1 MTRAWVGAWVR
12 EKTYMGRLND
22 RFVQADR
29 APGRYSDGD
38 GLYLQV
44 SGNKRTGKTSKSWV
58 LRYKFAGHER
68 EMGLGSLRDV
78 RLSLARKKAQAA
90 RELRATGVDPIGH
103 RDQLHRQQRLASQRA
118 KSFKQVAEEFI
129 ESRKATWKNVK
140 HASQWTSTL
149 QRYVYPGFGST
160 SLGDVTVEDVT
171 DVLKP
176 IWTSKPETA
185 RRVRGRIAAVLDY
198 AAAQGL
204 RSRENP
210 ARRDGFLAQLLPRQ
224 RRQVEH
230 HNALPFAEAPAFVQK
245 LCDQTGVGPKALKFA
260 ILTAA
265 RTGEVVGAKWSE
277 IDFKNRVWL
286 VPAARMKVPRRH
298 RVPLSTAAVDLL
310 RELDASRG
318 RNEYI
323 FGVPKSKKPPSNIA
337 MLAGIKRMG
346 FSGRTTT
353 HGFRSTF
360 RDWADEKTEF
370 GRTAA
375 EAALAHSLGSDVE
388 TAYLRTDHF
397 EKRKELMQKWSDY
410 LIAPTVTFDAS
421 QKTSRRL
428 QL

>member
-1 MTRAWVGAWVR
+1 
-12 EKTYMGRLND
+12 MGRLND
-22 RFVQADR
+22 KFVQADR
-29 APGRYSDGD
+29 APGRYSDGG

-44 SGNKRTGKTSKSWV
+44 TANKRTGKISKNWV
-58 LRYKFAGHER
+58 LRYRFAGRER

-103 RDQLHRQQRLASQRA
+103 RDELHRQQRLASQRA
-118 KSFKQVAEEFI
+118 KSFKEVAGEFI
-129 ESRKATWKNVK
+129 ESRKASWKNAK

-160 SLGDVTVEDVT
+160 GVADVTVEDVT
-171 DVLKP
+171 EALKP

-198 AAAQGL
+198 AAAQSL

-210 ARRDGFLAQLLPRQ
+210 ARLDGFLGQLLPRQ

-230 HNALPFAEAPAFVQK
+230 HKALPFAEAPGFMQK
-245 LCDQTGVGPKALKFA
+245 LRDQTGLGSKALKFA

-277 IDFKNRVWL
+277 IDFKNKVWT
-286 VPAARMKVPRRH
+286 VPAARMKAHRRH

-310 RELDASRG
+310 RDLEESRG

-323 FGVPKSKKPPSNIA
+323 FGVPKSQKPPSNMA
-337 MLAGIKRMG
+337 MLAVIKRMD
-346 FSGRTTT
+346 FKERATT

-360 RDWADEKTEF
+360 RDWADEKTDF
-370 GRTAA
+370 GRTVA

-397 EKRKELMQKWSDY
+397 EKRKELMQSWSDF
-410 LIAPTVTFDAS
+410 LIAPKVMFDPARKVT
-421 QKTSRRL
+421 RRI
-428 QL
+428 QP